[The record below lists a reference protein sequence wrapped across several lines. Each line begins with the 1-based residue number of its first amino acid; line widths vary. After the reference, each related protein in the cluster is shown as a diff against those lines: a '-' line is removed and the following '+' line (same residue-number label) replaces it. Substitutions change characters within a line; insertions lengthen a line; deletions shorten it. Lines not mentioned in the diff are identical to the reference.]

1 MLEQTGIQ
9 NVLTGGFVMAH
20 RHIRIFLSEAVSA
33 DPGSEEGLN
42 REQLFG
48 LYTSWCVLND
58 HEPLGAHTL
67 WMELRAHHVD
77 PDKNSLAMTGEAA
90 TDYIVSSAPDLV

>member
-1 MLEQTGIQ
+1 
-9 NVLTGGFVMAH
+9 MAH
-20 RHIRIFLSEAVSA
+20 RHIRVFLSEAVSA
-33 DPGSEEGLN
+33 DPGSEEGLS

-58 HEPLGAHTL
+58 QEPLGVHML

-90 TDYIVSSAPDLV
+90 RDYIVSSAPDIV